1 MTILYV
7 DSKANKA
14 EVMDNITSQTIVSF
28 YISEGSLKSIKSSQ
42 DAEGIS
48 FCNIPIGISYN
59 NQHIVISVNNMDRII
74 TIILNDILTREIT
87 NRIDIAFE
95 NIYIN

>member
-1 MTILYV
+1 MTILYI

-14 EVMDNITSQTIVSF
+14 EVMDSITSQTNISF
-28 YISEGSLKSIKSSQ
+28 HISNDAMKSIKSLQ

-48 FCNIPIGISYN
+48 FCNIPVGISN
-59 NQHIVISVNNMDRII
+59 NKHIVASINNIDRIVS
-74 TIILNDILTREIT
+74 IIENDIISRQIT

>member
-1 MTILYV
+1 MTILYI

-14 EVMDNITSQTIVSF
+14 EVMDDITAQTVISF
-28 YISEGSLKSIKSSQ
+28 YISNDAMKSIKSLQ

-48 FCNIPIGISYN
+48 FCNIPVGISN
-59 NQHIVISVNNMDRII
+59 NKHIVASINNIDRIVS
-74 TIILNDILTREIT
+74 IIENDIITRKIT
-87 NRIDIAFE
+87 NRTDIAFE

>member
-1 MTILYV
+1 MTILYI

-14 EVMDNITSQTIVSF
+14 EVMDDITAQTVISF
-28 YISEGSLKSIKSSQ
+28 YISNDAMKSIKSLQ

-48 FCNIPIGISYN
+48 FCNIPVGISGN
-59 NQHIVISVNNMDRII
+59 RHIVASINNIDRIVS
-74 TIILNDILTREIT
+74 IIENDILTRKIT
-87 NRIDIAFE
+87 NRTDIAFE

>member
-1 MTILYV
+1 MTILYI

-14 EVMDNITSQTIVSF
+14 EVMDNITTQTAISF
-28 YISEGSLKSIKSSQ
+28 HISNDAMKSIKSLQ

-48 FCNIPIGISYN
+48 FCNIPVGISN
-59 NQHIVISVNNMDRII
+59 NKHIVASINNIDRII

-87 NRIDIAFE
+87 NRIDITFE
-95 NIYIN
+95 NIYVN